1 MVMIDEAVAGRLKG
15 VKPGINLP
23 IIFRQRMVGVI
34 GISGEPD
41 KVQAYAELVRM
52 AAELI
57 LEQAEM
63 LEQNQWENAIANS

>member
-1 MVMIDEAVAGRLKG
+1 
-15 VKPGINLP
+15 
-23 IIFRQRMVGVI
+23 MVGVI